1 MRTLW
6 DRQAG
11 NGREDVIVVQTR
23 DIVIIAVAV
32 VVVALLAIVLL
43 TWSRKRRSR
52 ELAGRFGPEYENAV
66 SEHGSRRQAEKDLA
80 GRHERREAFDI
91 QPLSEERRQRY
102 GTSWRQLQM
111 RFVDEP
117 EASVV
122 EANDLVTRV
131 MAERGYPTD
140 DLRRQTEDLSVDHPE
155 VAGDY
160 REANRI
166 AEASRQGQATT
177 EELREAML
185 RYRALFALLLEGETP
200 VIQ

>member
-1 MRTLW
+1 VETQ
-6 DRQAG
+6 DI
-11 NGREDVIVVQTR
+11 VIVV
-23 DIVIIAVAV
+23 VVV
-32 VVVALLAIVLL
+32 VVVALIALALL
-43 TWSRKRRSR
+43 AWSRRKRSH
-52 ELAGRFGPEYENAV
+52 ELQGRFGPEYGHAV
-66 SEHGSRRQAEKDLA
+66 SEHGGRRQGEKDLA
-80 GRHERREAFDI
+80 ERDERRTALDI
-91 QPLSEERRQRY
+91 HPLAEDRRQHY
-102 GTSWRQLQM
+102 GAAWRQLQM

-117 EASVV
+117 ESSVMD
-122 EANDLVTRV
+122 ANRLVTEA

-166 AEASRQGQATT
+166 AEASKEGHATT

-200 VIQ
+200 VVQ